1 MWTTASRAPLCNPFF
16 SRLPDFREAGL
27 FPSPGGNG
35 KRREEPAPRRPGRPR
50 IREFSMEL
58 MDTAGTLLILVLAL
72 LVVRAVNRG
81 GGRIGG

>member
-1 MWTTASRAPLCNPFF
+1 
-16 SRLPDFREAGL
+16 
-27 FPSPGGNG
+27 
-35 KRREEPAPRRPGRPR
+35 
-50 IREFSMEL
+50 MEL